1 MIKEYRMSL
10 EKKIKKSLKTLRE
23 QKPLIL
29 NITNFVVMNNTANA
43 LLAVG
48 ASPIMSHSRKE
59 LAEMVAISQALVIN
73 MGTLDK
79 AWISRMKY
87 AIQEAN
93 LLKKTVVFDPVGC
106 GASNFRTKT
115 ARELFAM
122 AETMIIRG
130 NASEIL
136 ALAGAKSNNKG
147 VDAQDPVEQA
157 VEAAKRLLQ
166 TQVNTVIISGETDYV
181 VTQDATYALKNG
193 DAMMPLVTG
202 MGCTHTAITAAFAAV
217 GDLSGLA
224 ATAIMGVAGEMAA
237 EKSVGPGSLQMNI
250 LDALYQIT
258 PQELAE
264 KVKVEKR

>member
-1 MIKEYRMSL
+1 MTL
-10 EKKIKKSLKTLRE
+10 EKQIKKSLKALRE

-48 ASPIMSHSRKE
+48 ASPIMAHSRKE
-59 LAEMVAISQALVIN
+59 LAEMVTISQALVIN

-79 AWISRMKY
+79 AWIARMKY

-93 LLKKTVVFDPVGC
+93 LQKKPVVFDPVGC
-106 GASNFRTKT
+106 GASTFRTRT

-130 NASEIL
+130 NSSEIL
-136 ALAGAKSNNKG
+136 ALAGAESNSKG
-147 VDAQDPVEQA
+147 VDAQDPAEQA
-157 VEAAKRLLQ
+157 IEAAKRLLQ
-166 TQVNTVIISGETDYV
+166 TQIDTVIISGETDYV
-181 VTQDATYALKNG
+181 VSEDATYALKNG
-193 DAMMPLVTG
+193 NAMMPAVTG
-202 MGCTHTAITAAFAAV
+202 MGCTHTAITAAFAAT

-237 EKSVGPGSLQMNI
+237 EKSAGPGSLQVNI
-250 LDALYQIT
+250 LDALYQIK
-258 PQELAE
+258 PQELADRVKIE
-264 KVKVEKR
+264 KI